1 MTNMSNMAIG
11 NPDIGSQSTEN
22 DLPKIQKVIG
32 VHLVSLAI
40 TVFLG
45 IILFL
50 TQAPSTYFIIMIFLT
65 GPIYAINLPYL
76 FRYIKRID
84 KLVVREVRRL
94 NRYTDRSPESERLD
108 NYNEYK
114 LISDIYTISRV
125 LYELREERISER
137 WFLILSLTPIWP
149 ILFYYGLYRIS
160 KKMKLIEYIQ
170 EEISRDG
177 ISQPDKISKIVKSDG
192 EGLFKMGF
200 RHDIF
205 FLAFSIISIIGF
217 ALTFSLVG
225 VGFFAPFWIVLLH
238 NKLSEGSNLNSM
250 SKGGNPSV
258 KMKYITFTSIF
269 SFLCFGAT
277 SGFIAAVSNT
287 IYASIISPI
296 GLISPTGFIL
306 FLVTV
311 IAPLTEE
318 PSKVAGFF
326 LTDKEEAP
334 KVPLFY
340 WSFFGMVAGLGFALI
355 EDYSYFQQFYGAYS
369 TRDSLYLLLLRLS
382 NPVHLIGGALGG
394 IGVGLWRKKN
404 DLIYLI
410 IFIFL
415 AMFIHGSYNFLVSIG
430 GV

>member
-1 MTNMSNMAIG
+1 MSNMAIG
-11 NPDIGSQSTEN
+11 NPDIRSQSTEKE
-22 DLPKIQKVIG
+22 LPHIEKVIG

-50 TQAPSTYFIIMIFLT
+50 RQAPSTYFLLMIFLT
-65 GPIYAINLPYL
+65 GPIYAVNLPYV
-76 FRYIKRID
+76 FRYMKRID
-84 KLVVREVRRL
+84 KLVDREVRRL
-94 NRYTDRSPESERLD
+94 NRYTDRSPEGETLD
-108 NYNEYK
+108 NYNGYK
-114 LISDIYTISRV
+114 LISDRYAISRV

-149 ILFYYGLYRIS
+149 ILFYYGLYKIS
-160 KKMKLIEYIQ
+160 KKMKLIEYLQ
-170 EEISRDG
+170 KEISGGRTTQRDKL
-177 ISQPDKISKIVKSDG
+177 PKIVKSDG
-192 EGLFKMGF
+192 EGFFKMGF

-205 FLAFSIISIIGF
+205 FLAFSIISIFGF
-217 ALTFSLVG
+217 ALTFSLIG

-238 NKLSEGSNLNSM
+238 NKLSERSSLYDISREEKSLGKGS
-250 SKGGNPSV
+250 
-258 KMKYITFTSIF
+258 YITFSILI
-269 SFLCFGAT
+269 SFICFGAT
-277 SGFIAAVSNT
+277 SGFIAAISNT

-318 PSKVAGFF
+318 PSKVASFF
-326 LTDKEEAP
+326 LLEKDEAS
-334 KVPLFY
+334 KIPLFY
-340 WSFFGMVAGLGFALI
+340 WSFFGMIAGLGFALI
-355 EDYSYFQQFYGAYS
+355 EDYTYFQQFYLTYS
-369 TRDSLYLLLLRLS
+369 TSDSLYLLLLRLS

-394 IGVGLWRKKN
+394 IGVGLWRKN
-404 DLIYLI
+404 RNIFYLF

-415 AMFIHGSYNFLVSIG
+415 AMFIHGSYNFMVSIG